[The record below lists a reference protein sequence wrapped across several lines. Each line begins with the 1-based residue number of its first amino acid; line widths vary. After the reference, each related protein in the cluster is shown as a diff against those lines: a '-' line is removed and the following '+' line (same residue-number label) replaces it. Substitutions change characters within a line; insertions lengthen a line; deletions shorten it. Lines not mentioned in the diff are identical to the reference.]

1 MYVCTYVKHVCS
13 QVMTGCFVYRENDV
27 LRDQLKQ
34 YVTMIQAQDLHSQPQ
49 QEDEQ
54 LPTPTEENSRDLDNA
69 SAMEE
74 HLQGKLSEVSFV
86 ASGRT
91 PERCIS
97 F

>member
-1 MYVCTYVKHVCS
+1 M
-13 QVMTGCFVYRENDV
+13 

-54 LPTPTEENSRDLDNA
+54 LPTPTAENSRDLDNA

-74 HLQGKLSEVSFV
+74 HLQGKLSEVSF
-86 ASGRT
+86 ATSGRT
-91 PERCIS
+91 PERCLS
-97 F
+97 N

>member
-1 MYVCTYVKHVCS
+1 M
-13 QVMTGCFVYRENDV
+13 

-54 LPTPTEENSRDLDNA
+54 LPTPTEENSRDLSNA

-74 HLQGKLSEVSFV
+74 HLQGKLSEVSSAYQMSLLLRDV
-86 ASGRT
+86 VLSQPR
-91 PERCIS
+91 IS
-97 F
+97 VSL